1 MKDDNNINL
10 PSTPTIFE
18 NYSSM
23 CNYLGIPVLG
33 GKSKQLQLKKLES
46 YMRWTREGNKY
57 IITEIYDTPHQSSSN
72 SSSGSS
78 SSRGKNKPLTR
89 YQYLFNTILLNQ
101 LIYGGTPD
109 EDNKSCISFTKTE
122 LRQGLFKLVNRD
134 YYNIRKDIK
143 RASRET
149 GLTEEMLKF
158 ADRKITDKMNSM
170 SFRGFKQ
177 LKEEGRIDVSEG
189 LYVYYIDLQEYF
201 NTGTKNIRSRCVSDA
216 ERTLIMSAGWI
227 GEKEFENELEEL
239 EFEDKLN
246 PDTYRGEKSKSILK
260 HKLEILNGVEYLESV
275 VGKLMSGGDEEG
287 EEGETTNSGSGNP
300 DLSPTSP
307 ISIEELIAMRLKEA
321 LDTQGRKLVP
331 LTEEQLDQLKHSE
344 GLNAYALERGEF
356 WVNIV
361 EKTRFFVYTPH
372 ILELELIDRIGKLQ
386 SMPGAQLELNQFM
399 LDWIEDKAKNVWG
412 GFSQKFLNESK
423 TGSRDIVKDMG
434 TFAGR
439 YVDVKRVERSYEWR
453 EYRDERG
460 KVWKVRY
467 SNGKMKFDENNL
479 KLKLGGPPEEGEQKQ
494 IILWNVPNPHNVCT
508 SNEKLL
514 EIVATEWEKRG
525 WLPIDGYLGDIWD
538 EEEGREIKCIIL
550 ELEEGEILVLKGA
563 WVDSG
568 LWK

>member
-1 MKDDNNINL
+1 
-10 PSTPTIFE
+10 
-18 NYSSM
+18 
-23 CNYLGIPVLG
+23 
-33 GKSKQLQLKKLES
+33 
-46 YMRWTREGNKY
+46 
-57 IITEIYDTPHQSSSN
+57 
-72 SSSGSS
+72 
-78 SSRGKNKPLTR
+78 
-89 YQYLFNTILLNQ
+89 
-101 LIYGGTPD
+101 
-109 EDNKSCISFTKTE
+109 
-122 LRQGLFKLVNRD
+122 
-134 YYNIRKDIK
+134 
-143 RASRET
+143 
-149 GLTEEMLKF
+149 MLKF
-158 ADRKITDKMNSM
+158 ADRKVTDKMNSM
-170 SFRGFKQ
+170 SFRGFRQ

-201 NTGTKNIRSRCVSDA
+201 NTGAKNIRSRCVSDT

-275 VGKLMSGGDEEG
+275 VGKLMSGGSGGDEEG
-287 EEGETTNSGSGNP
+287 EIIDPVEVDP
-300 DLSPTSP
+300 AVPAVPALAP
-307 ISIEELIAMRLKEA
+307 ISIEELIAMRLREA

-331 LTEEQLDQLKHSE
+331 LTEEQLEQLKHSE

-439 YVDVKRVERSYEWR
+439 YVDVKRTDKNLEWR
-453 EYRDERG
+453 EYKDERG
-460 KVWKVRY
+460 KIWRVRY

-479 KLKLGGPPEEGEQKQ
+479 KLRGTGGPGGEGEERENKQ
-494 IILWNVPNPHNVCT
+494 IILWNVPNPHQVCT

-514 EIVATEWEKRG
+514 EIAAREWSKRG

-538 EEEGREIKCIIL
+538 EEEGHEIKCIIL

-568 LWK
+568 MWK